1 MLGFVKNSY
10 NYVTEKASNGFSYAV
25 DKALDIKDA
34 VSEIRMTR
42 GEKIGVTAA
51 AVSAWPLFSLTFG
64 SAPLTLVTA
73 IATPV
78 ATTAL
83 LGAGYLAAKGVKYF
97 MDNNKWTSDY
107 APEFGPDV
115 AEDHEL
121 DSDDSDLEDENDVD
135 LYAEMANNTARSYT
149 HRTLLRPFGGREVE
163 YTLPAMNRDEVDAIA
178 YGSSRSG
185 FVRNRF
191 GNN

>member
-1 MLGFVKNSY
+1 MLGYFKDAY
-10 NYVTEKASNGFSYAV
+10 NYVA
-25 DKALDIKDA
+25 DKALDAKEAIE
-34 VSEIRMTR
+34 EIRLTR

-64 SAPLTLVTA
+64 SAPLTLLTVV
-73 IATPV
+73 ATPV

-83 LGAGYLAAKGVKYF
+83 IAAGYAVGKGIQHF
-97 MDNNKWTSDY
+97 MDNNRWTRDY
-107 APEFGPDV
+107 APEYGPDV
-115 AEDHEL
+115 PEDHEL

-135 LYAEMANNTARSYT
+135 LYAEMAQNTANSYT
-149 HRTLLRPFGGREVE
+149 HRTLLRPFARQQREVQ
-163 YTLPAMNRDEVDAIA
+163 YTLPALNRDEVDAIA